1 MANTIS
7 FKLKVGDDGTF
18 DIIVDKAKKASKA
31 TDQLG
36 ASTDKLKDKRNN
48 YSKQEKGV
56 GGLTNNSTKAFAK
69 QAQTIGG
76 GNFGLVGAYAALMA
90 NVFALSQAFGFL
102 NRAAGVQQLV
112 QGLQE
117 TGAVGG
123 RNLKEV
129 AKNLRSISGGAL
141 SAADAMKSVA
151 LGTSAG
157 FSTEQMEGLA
167 RVATGASKA
176 LGRDLTDA
184 MDRLTRGAAKL
195 ESEIVDELGI
205 MIRLDDV
212 ANDFAATMGKTAAE
226 VTNFEK
232 RMAFTNEIITQGTK
246 KFGEMADAIPTNP
259 YGQLAATFTDLS
271 HAIADTINIAVKP
284 LIGFLAGSPTAL
296 LAVISIIGAKIA
308 KSVVPALGSMAK
320 NMAVSAAASAKFA
333 QQNQKAFFR
342 VNALTDATKQIQ
354 ASMKAGNTTMEKH
367 NEALRTVTDA
377 RKANLHAL
385 KTENDTMDKDTMS
398 LRTKRYRNQGVAI
411 DSLRKSVVSA
421 TAAQIAHKQSQA
433 LGYIQAGKY
442 GKALKKLSISFKVAN
457 INAITATK
465 GLGFYSKALI
475 FAKVNVL
482 ALAGALKVLGVAFLQ
497 AIPIIGLVITGFMM
511 LKDAVMFIFRL
522 FVKENPVS
530 KAMKENEETIEGFNE
545 AALKYIQNMESMSL
559 SNERFGRTA
568 KVSAGLI
575 DQTVQML
582 NKLAA
587 AESQRKAGKQ
597 KVHEMSGRG
606 DDLGRGAKKGVK
618 AAAGGLAENVIQMR
632 DAAEFGSP
640 SFVLFNKV
648 LEQTGKIS
656 KVTTEKGLKAA
667 TIQLGALGLA
677 ANSFESNIAQATEGQ
692 KAFSTAVTKVLGK
705 KATAYDD
712 INKLLKVNV
721 GLLDSQAESDKQMG
735 VGIAGQAAVLQKIL
749 NTKKTIT
756 QTDLDAYKASQISF
770 NANVAVLATAKETQG
785 LEAAKLKDLQKYSK
799 ENSQLFEMMLNQED
813 VLLDSKLAAIT
824 AEEEVQKALVK
835 QGESSYRLNQLAVE
849 RTALALTRKHA
860 VEKEI
865 LVEQAQTKEAKKLSD
880 ILFKTAKAESDIKN
894 ARKDQYALQ
903 LKIDKP
909 NRSDATLKNDSLAA
923 AKANRAADMLHI
935 EAVHS
940 IEMTR
945 VDLDFML
952 LSLRSELLIKELKI
966 KGVEAD
972 NIRGMVLAAGKA
984 ADSAKIL
991 LGIRKENAKLTIDAN
1006 IAAQKEGIKAGGIA
1020 TRSGADVNSSGT
1032 FGVMQDMMS
1041 TTSAQNVVNKDGTT
1055 TEVTPGRDLGIA
1067 PEAMDTTAEKI
1078 GIVNAGLRATAQG
1091 FRDLGPDGEAV
1102 AGAIEGVTGAVDSM
1116 QSAMMVFD
1124 EESSTGLQKTAAA
1137 FSMAA
1142 SAIGAISSM
1151 QQAASKTKVNAVDR
1165 EIASEKKRDGQSA
1178 KSVAKLQQLEKKK
1191 EQMEKKAFETK
1202 KKMMLAQAIMST
1214 AAGVAMALTLPPP
1227 ISFIMAGI
1235 TGVMGLAQVAMI
1247 RKMEFDGGGGS
1258 EAPTAPSNINVGARS
1273 NSVDLAN
1280 SQNASGELGYM
1291 RGDSG
1296 TGNASNFSPAFTGT
1310 RYRADGGRVGYMV
1323 GEQGPELFMPDSAGE
1338 VVSAGETEDAIGGG
1352 APSNVTFNIN
1362 TLDSSG
1368 VEDILLGQRGNII
1381 GMIRDSANNV
1391 GEQFLEGVVE

>member
-1 MANTIS
+1 MI
-7 FKLKVGDDGTF
+7 FF
-18 DIIVDKAKKASKA
+18 IIP
-31 TDQLG
+31 
-36 ASTDKLKDKRNN
+36 
-48 YSKQEKGV
+48 
-56 GGLTNNSTKAFAK
+56 F
-69 QAQTIGG
+69 
-76 GNFGLVGAYAALMA
+76 
-90 NVFALSQAFGFL
+90 
-102 NRAAGVQQLV
+102 
-112 QGLQE
+112 
-117 TGAVGG
+117 
-123 RNLKEV
+123 
-129 AKNLRSISGGAL
+129 
-141 SAADAMKSVA
+141 
-151 LGTSAG
+151 AG
-157 FSTEQMEGLA
+157 F
-167 RVATGASKA
+167 
-176 LGRDLTDA
+176 
-184 MDRLTRGAAKL
+184 
-195 ESEIVDELGI
+195 ESL
-205 MIRLDDV
+205 
-212 ANDFAATMGKTAAE
+212 
-226 VTNFEK
+226 
-232 RMAFTNEIITQGTK
+232 
-246 KFGEMADAIPTNP
+246 
-259 YGQLAATFTDLS
+259 
-271 HAIADTINIAVKP
+271 
-284 LIGFLAGSPTAL
+284 
-296 LAVISIIGAKIA
+296 
-308 KSVVPALGSMAK
+308 
-320 NMAVSAAASAKFA
+320 
-333 QQNQKAFFR
+333 
-342 VNALTDATKQIQ
+342 
-354 ASMKAGNTTMEKH
+354 
-367 NEALRTVTDA
+367 
-377 RKANLHAL
+377 
-385 KTENDTMDKDTMS
+385 
-398 LRTKRYRNQGVAI
+398 
-411 DSLRKSVVSA
+411 
-421 TAAQIAHKQSQA
+421 
-433 LGYIQAGKY
+433 
-442 GKALKKLSISFKVAN
+442 
-457 INAITATK
+457 
-465 GLGFYSKALI
+465 
-475 FAKVNVL
+475 
-482 ALAGALKVLGVAFLQ
+482 
-497 AIPIIGLVITGFMM
+497 
-511 LKDAVMFIFRL
+511 L
-522 FVKENPVS
+522 FVD
-530 KAMKENEETIEGFNE
+530 
-545 AALKYIQNMESMSL
+545 
-559 SNERFGRTA
+559 RTA

-640 SFVLFNKV
+640 SFVLFNKI

-749 NTKKTIT
+749 KTKKTIT
-756 QTDLDAYKASQISF
+756 QADLDAYKASQISF

-785 LEAAKLKDLQKYSK
+785 LEATKLKDLQKYSK

-813 VLLDSKLAAIT
+813 VLLDSKLAAVD
-824 AEEEVQKALVK
+824 AEVEVQKALVK

-849 RTALALTRKHA
+849 RTALALTRKEA
-860 VEKEI
+860 GEKEN
-865 LVEQAQTKEAKKLSD
+865 LVLQAQTQEAKKLSD
-880 ILFKTAKAESDIKN
+880 ILFKTAKAESDIKD

-903 LKIDKP
+903 LKISKP
-909 NRSDATLKNDSLAA
+909 NRSNATLKNDSLAA
-923 AKANRAADMLHI
+923 AKANRVADKKHI
-935 EAVHS
+935 DVIHS
-940 IEMTR
+940 MEMTR
-945 VDLDFML
+945 IDLDFML
-952 LSLRSELLIKELKI
+952 LSLRSELLIKELNI
-966 KGVEAD
+966 KGIEAE
-972 NIRGMVLAAGKA
+972 NIKNMIIAAEKA

-991 LGIRKENAKLTIDAN
+991 SGVKAENAKLGVDAN
-1006 IAAQKEGIKAGGIA
+1006 IATQEAGIKAGGTGISSSA
-1020 TRSGADVNSSGT
+1020 TAPGA
-1032 FGVMQDMMS
+1032 FGAMQGMMS
-1041 TTSAQNVVNKDGTT
+1041 SESSQNFVKEDGTT
-1055 TEVTPGRDLGIA
+1055 GTTAGRDLGIA

-1078 GIVNAGLRATAQG
+1078 GIVNAGLKATAQG
-1091 FRDLGPDGEAV
+1091 FRDLGPDGEAI

-1116 QSAMMVFD
+1116 QSAMLVFD
-1124 EESSTGLQKTAAA
+1124 DEGASGLQKTAAA

-1151 QQAASKTKVNAVDR
+1151 QQAASKTKINAVDR

-1258 EAPTAPSNINVGARS
+1258 EAPTATSNINVGARS

-1368 VEDILLGQRGNII
+1368 VEDILLSQRGNII